1 VYYPR
6 WAPDLAFGYGYPL
19 FDFAPPLPY
28 FVAGILHVSGLSL
41 ENSIKLLSVL
51 AMAAYGLGMYLFAR
65 NVLGRRAAL
74 VAGAAFLF
82 TPFRFREVMLY
93 GGNYPQILAI
103 ALFPWVLWAFER
115 VIVDGR
121 RRYVPASVVSYG
133 ALMCSHNFHTLIFTP
148 LLVLYILAIVFF
160 RSARLPAGGLFHRLW
175 QPRPFVALALALG
188 VTAFFWAPALHD
200 VQYTAAQA
208 DYYLERSD
216 FRLRLLDFRDLVAL
230 PVPLDARADNP
241 DVPFSL
247 GSAVLVLALLGVLYL
262 GFLLLRFAR
271 AGPDGDDAGERP
283 GWEALHLAFFLAV
296 LLGACFLML
305 RPAAPLWERLPF
317 LPYAEFPWRLMGLAN
332 LGAAFLAGGSLRL
345 WERLAR
351 DGHGRFQPADI
362 ALAVSL
368 LALVLAVAVYF
379 YPSRDF
385 LHWGTPTLSDYVQY
399 EVGTQNV
406 GTTGLAEYLPRW
418 AEQTPTSSPLVSSMR
433 DGKKPEKL
441 DPGSLPDGAQVT
453 LLSHTGASDRYG
465 MRSPVAF
472 RAHFF
477 TFFFPGWRAYLDG
490 NPVGLYITQPLGL
503 MAVDVPAGEHEL
515 LLRFGETPFRL
526 SMDMLSIATLLGLG
540 IWLLSGW
547 VGEAKGRRRAMLPI
561 DGQLAHFSPIPAWSY
576 MLSGVLL
583 VALIVA
589 KLAWIDPQTDWF
601 RRESPP
607 DRVVGIQHPMHIRLE
622 DNILFLGYDSTV
634 EDRTRPGGP
643 VGIRLYWQ
651 ATGPVQGDYV
661 SFVHLDAPPDHATF
675 VTHDNYIPGDPQAQI
690 DVPSTL
696 WKTTL
701 YTRDEHR
708 IQLPGDL
715 PPIAYSLCAGL
726 YDRQTGRRLSVL
738 AGEAAGPG
746 EDTVFLQQLHVKP
759 SSWPSRLS
767 FFGKET
773 YLLGDSIQLLG
784 YRIGKGDGGRVQR
797 LQAGDLVGLT
807 LYWQTLD
814 RVPDYTVFV
823 HVLDAAG
830 QLRAQRDGPPMNGRY
845 PTSNWLPHQ
854 PVEDRVDLALPAD
867 LPPGDYSIVVGM
879 YEPATGQR
887 LAVRAAG
894 GEVPNQAVVLE
905 PLLRVGD

>member
-1 VYYPR
+1 
-6 WAPDLAFGYGYPL
+6 
-19 FDFAPPLPY
+19 
-28 FVAGILHVSGLSL
+28 
-41 ENSIKLLSVL
+41 
-51 AMAAYGLGMYLFAR
+51 
-65 NVLGRRAAL
+65 
-74 VAGAAFLF
+74 
-82 TPFRFREVMLY
+82 
-93 GGNYPQILAI
+93 
-103 ALFPWVLWAFER
+103 
-115 VIVDGR
+115 
-121 RRYVPASVVSYG
+121 
-133 ALMCSHNFHTLIFTP
+133 
-148 LLVLYILAIVFF
+148 
-160 RSARLPAGGLFHRLW
+160 
-175 QPRPFVALALALG
+175 
-188 VTAFFWAPALHD
+188 
-200 VQYTAAQA
+200 
-208 DYYLERSD
+208 
-216 FRLRLLDFRDLVAL
+216 
-230 PVPLDARADNP
+230 
-241 DVPFSL
+241 
-247 GSAVLVLALLGVLYL
+247 
-262 GFLLLRFAR
+262 
-271 AGPDGDDAGERP
+271 
-283 GWEALHLAFFLAV
+283 
-296 LLGACFLML
+296 
-305 RPAAPLWERLPF
+305 
-317 LPYAEFPWRLMGLAN
+317 
-332 LGAAFLAGGSLRL
+332 
-345 WERLAR
+345 
-351 DGHGRFQPADI
+351 
-362 ALAVSL
+362 
-368 LALVLAVAVYF
+368 
-379 YPSRDF
+379 
-385 LHWGTPTLSDYVQY
+385 
-399 EVGTQNV
+399 
-406 GTTGLAEYLPRW
+406 
-418 AEQTPTSSPLVSSMR
+418 
-433 DGKKPEKL
+433 
-441 DPGSLPDGAQVT
+441 
-453 LLSHTGASDRYG
+453 
-465 MRSPVAF
+465 
-472 RAHFF
+472 
-477 TFFFPGWRAYLDG
+477 
-490 NPVGLYITQPLGL
+490 
-503 MAVDVPAGEHEL
+503 
-515 LLRFGETPFRL
+515 
-526 SMDMLSIATLLGLG
+526 
-540 IWLLSGW
+540 
-547 VGEAKGRRRAMLPI
+547 
-561 DGQLAHFSPIPAWSY
+561 
-576 MLSGVLL
+576 
-583 VALIVA
+583 
-589 KLAWIDPQTDWF
+589 
-601 RRESPP
+601 
-607 DRVVGIQHPMHIRLE
+607 
-622 DNILFLGYDSTV
+622 
-634 EDRTRPGGP
+634 